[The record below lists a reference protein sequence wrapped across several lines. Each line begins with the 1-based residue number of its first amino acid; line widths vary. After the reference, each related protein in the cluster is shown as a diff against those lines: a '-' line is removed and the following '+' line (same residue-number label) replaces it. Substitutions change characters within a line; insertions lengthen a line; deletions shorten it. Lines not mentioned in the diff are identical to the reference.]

1 MGTRRR
7 RRTHAGS
14 ARDAHTKPGESQWDN
29 PTLEYKDDKGNTYW
43 HDPSLGETVWTKP
56 AAAAWVAVE
65 STDPDHN
72 GQKYY
77 YNEVTKESQ
86 WEVPEPLGWKEVPTA
101 DSHGAELK

>member
-1 MGTRRR
+1 M
-7 RRTHAGS
+7 
-14 ARDAHTKPGESQWDN
+14 
-29 PTLEYKDDKGNTYW
+29 
-43 HDPSLGETVWTKP
+43 WTKP